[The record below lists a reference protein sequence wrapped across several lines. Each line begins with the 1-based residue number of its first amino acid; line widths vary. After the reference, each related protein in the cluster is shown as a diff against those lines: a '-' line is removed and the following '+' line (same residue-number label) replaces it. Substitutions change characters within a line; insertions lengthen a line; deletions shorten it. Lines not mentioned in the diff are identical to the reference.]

1 MRRIAFLVFTLL
13 ASLSLAQYNG
23 SIGVQSTSPADGTV
37 LYVTGGPVQFT
48 FDFTASDPNWNS
60 NPSWPKASL
69 DGFRYLVLSAT
80 VGSNPSNS
88 FVPTNATYGLPLSVT
103 SNKPFQVVM
112 GVPTASGSSTLPLSR
127 YQVGFNQDPAKAA
140 GSGGVYTLSAVT
152 SPTVVYTGA
161 AGGTQTIMVY
171 MRATVYAN
179 DLLPGTQTIT
189 IPLTVVQTP

>member
-13 ASLSLAQYNG
+13 ASLSLAQYSGN
-23 SIGVQSTSPADGTV
+23 IGVQSTTPADGTIFN
-37 LYVTGGPVQFT
+37 VTGGPVQFT
-48 FDFTASDPNWNS
+48 FDFGASDANWNS
-60 NPSWPKASL
+60 DPLRHKASL
-69 DGFRYLVLSAT
+69 DGFRSLVQSAT
-80 VGSNPSNS
+80 VGIPSDTFS
-88 FVPTNATYGLPLSVT
+88 PTNAPYGLPLKVI

-112 GVPTASGSSTLPLSR
+112 GVPTVSGSSTLPLDR
-127 YQVGFNQDPAKAA
+127 YQVGFNKDPGGAG
-140 GSGGVYTLSAVT
+140 GSGTVYTLSAVT

-161 AGGTQTIMVY
+161 AGGTQTITVY